1 MDLRVISIIAS
12 KMINCKKKLQ
22 TAAFI
27 FLFAVAAL
35 SLFSSVVLASE
46 TGGAG
51 EAIKAPE
58 FTASGVDGNNF
69 SLSDFAGSPLILHIT
84 NIEVPLCIE
93 CEESLK
99 GQVEELARLKAMD
112 PAVQIATLNLRKN
125 PYSRD
130 GKSLAEKWWK
140 VNITW
145 PWAED
150 IEPYAIASKY
160 LDYWNVRG
168 GSSNPTLLLID
179 KEGNVAG
186 LYHVYRVGEGVLD
199 GVQSAETLHKKL
211 QDVGGPKWKGL
222 EGQSF
227 GQEVTAFGMFGLGIL
242 TSLAPCSIALMIA
255 VFSYVLTIRRKDEYL
270 KKSVSTSKEGFMMGI
285 AFTLGM
291 AVVFF
296 VLGLFISQVGLLI
309 RDSTLFDLMAGL
321 IMIILGIS
329 NIKPL
334 EEILEPVTSRIR
346 PDRGAYCE
354 TKKSLLQRS
363 VEASVA
369 LFKHSAFIGAFTLG
383 IFFALGWAPC
393 ALSMVLPVLIWL
405 ASQNVT
411 PLAGGMMLFIFGV
424 GHGVPIIPIATFSRA
439 VGGRIGEKYVS
450 IGAWTTK
457 FFGVLVIVV
466 GVVYAARY
474 AGFLLW

>member
-1 MDLRVISIIAS
+1 VTAIIAG
-12 KMINCKKKLQ
+12 MIYCKKKLHLAAIVLFFLL
-22 TAAFI
+22 AAFSI
-27 FLFAVAAL
+27 VSSPSLAAERILAPDFSAVG
-35 SLFSSVVLASE
+35 S
-46 TGGAG
+46 
-51 EAIKAPE
+51 
-58 FTASGVDGNNF
+58 DGKNF
-69 SLSDFAGSPLILHIT
+69 SLSDHLGSPIILHIT
-84 NIEVPLCIE
+84 NIEVPLCVE
-93 CEESLK
+93 CEKSLQ
-99 GQVEELARLKAMD
+99 GQVEELAALKAMD
-112 PAVQIATLNLRKN
+112 PAVQIVTLNLRKN

-130 GKSLAEKWWK
+130 GRSLAEKWWK

-145 PWAED
+145 PWTED
-150 IEPYAIASKY
+150 IEPYSIGSKY

-179 KEGNVAG
+179 KEGYIAG
-186 LYHVYRVGEGVLD
+186 VYHVYRVGEGEID
-199 GVQSAETLHKKL
+199 GVQKAQTLYQKL
-211 QDVGGPKWKGL
+211 QDVSGSQWKGL
-222 EGQSF
+222 EG
-227 GQEVTAFGMFGLGIL
+227 EVSRQDFSAFYMFSAGIL

-255 VFSYVLTIRRKDEYL
+255 VFSYVLTVKRKDEYL
-270 KKSVSTSKEGFMMGI
+270 RKSASTSKEGFVMGI

-291 AVVFF
+291 AAVFF
-296 VLGLFISQVGLLI
+296 VLGLFISQMGLFI
-309 RDSTLFDLMAGL
+309 RDSKIFDLAAGL
-321 IMIILGIS
+321 IMILLGIS
-329 NIKPL
+329 NLKPL

-346 PDRGAYCE
+346 PDRGEYCE

-363 VEASVA
+363 VEASLA

-405 ASQNVT
+405 ASQDVT
-411 PLAGGMMLFIFGV
+411 PLTGGVMLFIFGV
-424 GHGVPIIPIATFSRA
+424 GHGVPIIPIATFSRT

-457 FFGVLVIVV
+457 FFGLLVIMV

>member
-1 MDLRVISIIAS
+1 
-12 KMINCKKKLQ
+12 MIYCKKKLHPAAIVLFFLL
-22 TAAFI
+22 AAFSI
-27 FLFAVAAL
+27 
-35 SLFSSVVLASE
+35 FSSPALAAE
-46 TGGAG
+46 R
-51 EAIKAPE
+51 ILAPD
-58 FTASGVDGNNF
+58 FSAVGSDGKNF
-69 SLSDFAGSPLILHIT
+69 SLSDHLGSPIILHIT
-84 NIEVPLCIE
+84 NIEVPLCVE
-93 CEESLK
+93 CEKSLQ
-99 GQVEELARLKAMD
+99 GQVEELAALKAMD
-112 PAVQIATLNLRKN
+112 PAVQIVTLNLRKN

-130 GKSLAEKWWK
+130 GRSLAEKWWK

-145 PWAED
+145 PWTED
-150 IEPYAIASKY
+150 IEPYSIGSKY

-179 KEGNVAG
+179 KEGYIAG
-186 LYHVYRVGEGVLD
+186 VYHVYRVGEGEID
-199 GVQSAETLHKKL
+199 GVQKAQTLYQKL
-211 QDVGGPKWKGL
+211 QDVSASQWKGL
-222 EGQSF
+222 EG
-227 GQEVTAFGMFGLGIL
+227 EVSRQDFSAFYMFSAGIL

-255 VFSYVLTIRRKDEYL
+255 VFSYVLTVKRKDEYL
-270 KKSVSTSKEGFMMGI
+270 RKSASTSKEGFVMGI

-291 AVVFF
+291 AAVFF
-296 VLGLFISQVGLLI
+296 VLGLFISQMGLFI
-309 RDSTLFDLMAGL
+309 RDSKIFDLAAGL
-321 IMIILGIS
+321 IMILLGIS
-329 NIKPL
+329 NLKPL

-346 PDRGAYCE
+346 PDRGEYCE

-363 VEASVA
+363 VEASLA

-405 ASQNVT
+405 ASQDVT
-411 PLAGGMMLFIFGV
+411 PLTGGVMLFIFGV
-424 GHGVPIIPIATFSRA
+424 GHGVPIIPIATFSRT

-457 FFGVLVIVV
+457 FFGLLVIAV